1 MLLSNLVT
9 FTQRVLHILF
19 IKPVDTTRENPTFLW
34 EFCIKTMHNSDL
46 PFSAMI
52 HFASSPCCM
61 NVVWEGLI
69 GLNGNID
76 FARFSQ

>member
-34 EFCIKTMHNSDL
+34 EFCIKTIHNSDL
-46 PFSAMI
+46 QFSAMI
-52 HFASSPCCM
+52 HFESSTHACSARR
-61 NVVWEGLI
+61 VHIVEYEFLYLI
-69 GLNGNID
+69 YIIET
-76 FARFSQ
+76 